1 MVVKLVNKVYGIGVG
16 PGDEELL
23 TLKAVK
29 ILKKVDTIFVPI
41 SKKGKT
47 SVAYNIVKNI
57 VDDNKNIVELLFPM
71 SKDKNYLKKHWNEA
85 FNIIKNTDGEVA
97 VITIGDPTLY
107 STFSYVWNYLKE
119 NNIPVEIING
129 IPSPFASAGRLNIPL
144 VEGDEN
150 LVILPQG
157 KDLEKYLGLFDTIVV
172 MKTKRLGEK
181 LKTLLDEEHKDNY
194 LVGIVCRACCENEEI
209 QIGKIDEIDFDKVNE
224 YLSLA
229 VIKRIKN

>member
-1 MVVKLVNKVYGIGVG
+1 MVNKVYGIGVG

-29 ILKKVDTIFVPI
+29 VLKEVDTIFVPI
-41 SKKGKT
+41 SKKGKI
-47 SVAYNIVKNI
+47 SIAYDIIKNI
-57 VDDNKNIVELLFPM
+57 VDENKNIVELLFPM
-71 SKDKNYLKKHWNEA
+71 SKDIEYLKKHWEEA
-85 FNIIKNTDGEVA
+85 FNTIKNAEGEVA

-157 KDLEKYLGLFDTIVV
+157 KDLEKYLGVFDTIVV
-172 MKTKRLGEK
+172 MKTKSLGEK
-181 LKTLLDEEHKDNY
+181 LRALLDEEHRNDY

-209 QIGKIDEIDFDKVNE
+209 QIGKIDEINFDEVNE

-229 VIKRIKN
+229 VIKKIKK